1 MKRRDFI
8 TLFGSAGAYPLIAR
22 AQQNKTPVIGALSS
36 LSVALPW
43 GPYRREAWSGFLKG
57 LDDTGFFAATDI
69 AFERRPSEAEQSV
82 AAVDGRNEGLP
93 AMAADLVRRKVDVIV
108 AFGSAE
114 ARAAKSATA
123 TIPIVFESG
132 DPIAEGLVSGLARPD
147 ANLTGVSLADA
158 ELMPK
163 RLQLLCELV
172 PAARVFALLVDPNSP
187 SAAPVTR
194 KTQDAARAKGVEL
207 HILKASTSDE
217 LDAAFQ
223 ALGRLHADGLIVD
236 SDRFFYTEGGSRVTK
251 PASAH
256 AIPAIYGWS
265 DITRSGGLMSVGP
278 NLTVARRQMGI
289 YTGRILKG
297 EKPADLPVEQT
308 TEFELVINLKAA
320 NALGLTVPQSLLE
333 HADEVIQ

>member
-1 MKRRDFI
+1 MKRRDFMAV
-8 TLFGSAGAYPLIAR
+8 LAVAAAYPLGAR
-22 AQQNKTPVIGALSS
+22 AQQNKMPVIGALSS

-82 AAVDGRNEGLP
+82 AAVDGQNEGLP

-147 ANLTGVSLADA
+147 GNLTGVTLADA

-163 RLQLLCELV
+163 RLQLLSELV
-172 PAARVFALLVDPNSP
+172 PAVRVFALLVNPNATN
-187 SAAPVTR
+187 AAAV
-194 KTQDAARAKGVEL
+194 
-207 HILKASTSDE
+207 
-217 LDAAFQ
+217 
-223 ALGRLHADGLIVD
+223 
-236 SDRFFYTEGGSRVTK
+236 
-251 PASAH
+251 
-256 AIPAIYGWS
+256 
-265 DITRSGGLMSVGP
+265 
-278 NLTVARRQMGI
+278 
-289 YTGRILKG
+289 TGRRWPYRRLR
-297 EKPADLPVEQT
+297 PV
-308 TEFELVINLKAA
+308 
-320 NALGLTVPQSLLE
+320 LLYRRR
-333 HADEVIQ
+333 